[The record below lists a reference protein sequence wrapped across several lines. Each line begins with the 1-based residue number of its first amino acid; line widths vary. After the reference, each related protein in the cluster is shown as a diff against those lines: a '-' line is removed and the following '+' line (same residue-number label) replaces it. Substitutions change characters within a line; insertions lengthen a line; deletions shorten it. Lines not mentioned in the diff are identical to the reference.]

1 MLYLFDAVVEQERI
15 LFQVGPCGSYQ
26 GNGHIEDE
34 SELLCL
40 DMEHILEYVYNE
52 RAKKN
57 GQIVHGHN
65 ECQCKRH
72 FFRNSRAG
80 RFVVSYRLYDTI
92 CLLYTSDAADE

>member
-1 MLYLFDAVVEQERI
+1 MRQL
-15 LFQVGPCGSYQ
+15 S

-72 FFRNSRAG
+72 FSGIAVR
-80 RFVVSYRLYDTI
+80 VVLS
-92 CLLYTSDAADE
+92 